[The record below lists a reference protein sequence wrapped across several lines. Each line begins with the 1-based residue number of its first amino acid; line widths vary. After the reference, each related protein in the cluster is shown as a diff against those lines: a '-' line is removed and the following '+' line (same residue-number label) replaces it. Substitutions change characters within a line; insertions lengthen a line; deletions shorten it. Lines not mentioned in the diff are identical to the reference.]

1 MKLGEI
7 YKAAWDGSIMR
18 VIGFDEFEV
27 LYDGFWEHDSSWAF
41 ASNMKKKCSFYR
53 TSRNVFSEK
62 AKLIEFNE
70 LTEEEFNVFRPDLTI
85 RTCRLESA
93 SWTDGNFNFED
104 FNSNMETI
112 KTEKIWLYPFGPKG
126 GFKKGEL
133 ITASNNKE
141 FTISELLTSAKR
153 IQESVNPNQSNGI
166 GIYRT
171 GIQKQIPSYYIGEY
185 IDLAGIMKLKEK
197 A

>member
-7 YKAAWDGSIMR
+7 YKANWDGTIMR

-27 LYDGFWEHDSSWAF
+27 FYDGYWEHDNSWTI
-41 ASNMKKKCSFYR
+41 ASNLKKKCFFYR

-62 AKLIEFNE
+62 AQLIDFKE
-70 LTEEEFNVFRPDLTI
+70 LAKEEYDILRPDLII
-85 RTCRLESA
+85 RTCRIENA
-93 SWTDGNFNFED
+93 SWSNCNFKLEGFD
-104 FNSNMETI
+104 LKMKAI

-133 ITASNNKE
+133 INAKNNKE
-141 FTISELLTSAKR
+141 FTISELLESAKR
-153 IQESVNPNQSNGI
+153 IQDAVNPNQSKGI

-185 IDLAGIMKLKEK
+185 IDLAGIMK
-197 A
+197 